1 MVGCEGPL
9 SPSLSALGRAV
20 SLCNASFLLP
30 GDPASRRRRRDE
42 SEGAERSGCARK
54 EMHLACW
61 RSVGLRRVHVLVRG
75 KSEINYCLPSVGL
88 RGTAAETILVGFVV
102 LSLKLLISRGPLCM
116 RAFKRGQRPEA
127 TRTLQVC
134 RFSAHA
140 NVSPREAYSEPS
152 RM

>member
-61 RSVGLRRVHVLVRG
+61 RSVGLGRVHVLVRG

-88 RGTAAETILVGFVV
+88 RGTASETILVGFVV
-102 LSLKLLISRGPLCM
+102 LSLKLLIFSRSFVYA
-116 RAFKRGQRPEA
+116 RVQERTEA
-127 TRTLQVC
+127 RSYPNPSSLPVL
-134 RFSAHA
+134 
-140 NVSPREAYSEPS
+140 SPCERQST
-152 RM
+152 

>member
-42 SEGAERSGCARK
+42 PEGAERSGCARK

-61 RSVGLRRVHVLVRG
+61 RSVGLGRVHVLVRG

-88 RGTAAETILVGFVV
+88 RGSQKRFWWG
-102 LSLKLLISRGPLCM
+102 LLCCRSIYSFSRGPLCM

-127 TRTLQVC
+127 IRTLQVC
-134 RFSAHA
+134 WFSAHA
-140 NVSPREAYSEPS
+140 NVSPREAYSEPR